1 MFDTASRYATV
12 PDATIDRALPDGTT
26 RTIRYKLRRF
36 LPAPDTLTPLTR
48 HVMTDADRLDL
59 VAARY
64 VGDPTAFW
72 RLCDANDVL
81 RPAELEVVGRPVVIA
96 MPRP

>member
-12 PDATIDRALPDGTT
+12 PDATIEHALPDGTT
-26 RTIRYKLRRF
+26 RTIRYKRRRF
-36 LPAPDTLTPLTR
+36 LPPPASLTPLTS
-48 HVMTDADRLDL
+48 HVMTEADRLDL

-81 RPAELEVVGRPVVIA
+81 RPEELEVVGRAVVIA

>member
-1 MFDTASRYATV
+1 MFETASRYATI
-12 PDATIDRALPDGTT
+12 PDATLERTLPDGTT
-26 RTIRYKLRRF
+26 RTIRYRRRRF
-36 LPAPDTLTPLTR
+36 LPPAASLTPLTR
-48 HVMTDADRLDL
+48 YVMTDADRLDI

-72 RLCDANDVL
+72 RLCDSNDVL
-81 RPAELEVVGRPVVIA
+81 RPSELEVVGRPVVIA

>member
-1 MFDTASRYATV
+1 MFDTNSRYAPV
-12 PDATIDRALPDGTT
+12 PDATIERQLPDGSS
-26 RTIRYKLRRF
+26 RTVRYKRRRF
-36 LPAPDTLTPLTR
+36 LPSPASMTPLTR

-81 RPAELEVVGRPVVIA
+81 RPEELESVGRSIVIA

>member
-1 MFDTASRYATV
+1 MFETSSRYATV
-12 PDATIDRALPDGTT
+12 PDAWLERALPDGTT
-26 RTIRYKLRRF
+26 RTIRYKRRRF
-36 LPAPDTLTPLTR
+36 LPPAESLTPLTR

-64 VGDPTAFW
+64 IGDPTAFW
-72 RLCDANDVL
+72 RLCDSNDVL
-81 RPAELEVVGRPVVIA
+81 RPSELEVVGRPVAIA